1 MKKLLLIA
9 LATVICI
16 GAGFL
21 ILIHTN
27 ETFAAR
33 MGLASGPGKP
43 VQVRSG
49 SYFLES
55 DREMIVN
62 PYLRLDLESNSA
74 CLSGGMAMSY
84 AETGTVT
91 VDGTRVL
98 VETQPTTYV
107 FRVQDGNT
115 LILTDC
121 TGENPFDLPMGGELI
136 YNEEWS

>member
-9 LATVICI
+9 LATVVCI

-27 ETFAAR
+27 ETFAVR
-33 MGLASGPGKP
+33 LGLASGPGKP
-43 VQVRSG
+43 VQIRSG

-55 DREMIVN
+55 DREMIMN

-74 CLSGGMAMSY
+74 HLSGGMAVSY